1 MYNIFSHL
9 QIGENPKLCLILSQN
24 QALVSMQIHERW
36 SVYTWSDLAEV
47 QIRSDTNLTVI
58 IFVLEIV
65 LSATLYF

>member
-1 MYNIFSHL
+1 M

-24 QALVSMQIHERW
+24 QVLVSMQIHERW

-47 QIRSDTNLTVI
+47 QIRSDTILSII

-65 LSATLYF
+65 LSATLSF